1 MAELRFAPGAVRDL
15 QRLREFLQ
23 AKSPVAAKRAGETIV
38 QSLQVLRRQP
48 QLGRPIEDLPERFR
62 EWVIDFGTDGYV
74 ARYRVEGGQ
83 VVVLAIR
90 HQKEAGYS

>member
-23 AKSPVAAKRAGETIV
+23 AKSPVAAKRAGEAIV

-48 QLGRPIEDLPERFR
+48 QLGRPIEDLPEAFR
-62 EWVIDFGTDGYV
+62 EWVIDFGADGYV
-74 ARYRVEGGQ
+74 ARYRVDGGQ